1 MPLST
6 RQKHN
11 QTHEL
16 IDELKELHSE
26 MLGLVNANLP
36 ALKEIHEENRT
47 SATNLLHYLALR
59 RHDIRILQERLA
71 ALGLS
76 SLGRTE
82 AHVLSAVR
90 AVMNVLSSLNGSGQ
104 WSPRTHDRVCEREE
118 GRRLLKRNTDLLLE
132 PVPEH
137 RKVQIMVTVP
147 STAATDYELVRDLL
161 VSGMNCM

>member
-36 ALKEIHEENRT
+36 ALKEIHAENRI

-59 RHDIRILQERLA
+59 RHDVRSLQERLA

-90 AVMNVLSSLNGSGQ
+90 AVMNVLASLSGSMTGA
-104 WSPRTHDRVCEREE
+104 PHADGCAC
-118 GRRLLKRNTDLLLE
+118 G
-132 PVPEH
+132 
-137 RKVQIMVTVP
+137 
-147 STAATDYELVRDLL
+147 
-161 VSGMNCM
+161 